1 MFEVLN
7 KIYIMK
13 YILYLS
19 LFCAPILMCGQ
30 IAKEKSKEEEAK
42 KIYAENW
49 KKDLTE
55 KGIEIKGDSV
65 YLSNEYKRALN
76 DDNYRK
82 VVLYPDSYSWDIV
95 ASLIKLNKLKP
106 AFWSLINLYSK
117 SPEDKE
123 KVITFVITYD
133 QVLPMDEILVAT
145 FYTYS
150 FMDPASSAIKNGE
163 LETVRPDILEQK
175 LRNVNDMV
183 SYIIQYR
190 EQQKKEKK

>member
-1 MFEVLN
+1 M
-7 KIYIMK
+7 
-13 YILYLS
+13 
-19 LFCAPILMCGQ
+19 
-30 IAKEKSKEEEAK
+30 AKEKSKEDEAK
-42 KIYAENW
+42 RIYAENW
-49 KKDLTE
+49 KKELTE

-65 YLSNEYKRALN
+65 YISNEYKRALN

-82 VVLYPDSYSWDIV
+82 VLYPDPYSWDVV
-95 ASLIKLNKLKP
+95 AALIKLNKLKP
-106 AFWSLINLYSK
+106 AFWGLINLYSK

-123 KVITFVITYD
+123 RVMTFVITYD
-133 QVLPMDEILVAT
+133 QVLPMDEILLAT

-150 FMDPASSAIKNGE
+150 FMDPETSVIKNGE

-175 LRNVNDMV
+175 LKNVNDMV

>member
-55 KGIEIKGDSV
+55 KGIEIKGDSL
-65 YLSNEYKRALN
+65 YISNEYKKALN

-82 VVLYPDSYSWDIV
+82 VIYPDPYLWEVV
-95 ASLIKLNKLKP
+95 AAFIKLNKLKP
-106 AFWSLINLYSK
+106 AFWGLINLYSK

-123 KVITFVITYD
+123 RVMKFVITYD
-133 QVLPMDEILVAT
+133 QFLPMDEILVAT

-150 FMDPASSAIKNGE
+150 FMDPETSVIKNGE

-175 LRNVNDMV
+175 LKNVNDMV
-183 SYIIQYR
+183 SYLLQYR